1 MRLTRAFGWGVV
13 PALAVLGTGAMA
25 ATRSGEATA
34 AAPSPAFVAF
44 DPSDEPS
51 CTPGPVTEDDIGEAP
66 GGGYEKF
73 AFEPG
78 GPFREFYFTRAM
90 YTGTRGRG
98 FGFGFGGRRGGGRE
112 LGDGGPSWSIDY
124 QSADRHIVQVTRRLS
139 NIDACQWEHPVSL
152 ADPELRRFPFI
163 YSLEWGYADLTDAEV
178 EGLRGYLE
186 AGGFLM
192 IDDFWGS
199 GEWYNFEEQIHRVLP
214 NALIQEVPRD
224 HLLFHIHYT
233 IDGPIIQVPG
243 FGGGIYGRGTSQ
255 RDGYDAHV
263 RGIFDEKGRLMVVIN
278 WNTDLGDALEHA
290 EHPYYPLEYST
301 FASELFIN
309 MIMYSMTR

>member
-1 MRLTRAFGWGVV
+1 MTLRRWAACATV
-13 PALAVLGTGAMA
+13 ALAAVLTTGALA
-25 ATRSGEATA
+25 ASRAESSAPAPIARRSSAFY
-34 AAPSPAFVAF
+34 APH
-44 DPSDEPS
+44 PS
-51 CTPGPVTEDDIGEAP
+51 CAPGPVTVDELEEAP
-66 GGGYEKF
+66 GGGFERF
-73 AFEPG
+73 NFEPA
-78 GPFREFYFTRAM
+78 PEYREFFFTRAM
-90 YTGTRGRG
+90 YSGFRRGG
-98 FGFGFGGRRGGGRE
+98 FGFGFGGRGGGWE

-163 YSLEWGYADLTDAEV
+163 YSLEWGWADLTEGEV
-178 EGLRGYLE
+178 EGLRNYLE

-199 GEWYNFEEQIHRVLP
+199 DQWYNFERQIRRVLP
-214 NALIQEVPRD
+214 GRQIKDVPRD

-255 RDGYDAHV
+255 GDGYVPEV
-263 RGIFDEKGRLMVVIN
+263 RGIFDDNGRLMVVIN

-290 EHPYYPLEYST
+290 ENPYYPLEFST

-309 MIMYSMTR
+309 MIMYSMTS